1 MRLKLE
7 RFDLPNKPSET
18 PAPVWAMVRNRK
30 ISHAEHRNLLKEG
43 FGAETGEGRLPFPL
57 PLIRR
62 QPLSPARRRTAPL
75 TQGSH
80 KAAAAANGE
89 ETGERCGV
97 RRVSEANLKHERF
110 GRKSTV
116 CSDGGREAAEAGAF
130 GGANKP
136 GGTPAHR
143 RWVGAQQG
151 GRGAAEGRVFWRKEH
166 SVLFSEKK
174 PTGTPEHPKGMI
186 RCAARGER
194 YSPMMFLRVSAR
206 GRDLAGR
213 SEASRSVQP
222 AESSRSAASVSLP
235 EVSVR

>member
-1 MRLKLE
+1 MLRWRPRSGWRSCVSACRISRAKHRSSLKS
-7 RFDLPNKPSET
+7 R
-18 PAPVWAMVRNRK
+18 
-30 ISHAEHRNLLKEG
+30 

-57 PLIRR
+57 PLTRR

-89 ETGERCGV
+89 ETGGRCGV
-97 RRVSEANLKHERF
+97 RRVSEANLEVVRFGEKHKETIGRCGVRRVSEANLEHERF

-143 RWVGAQQG
+143 RWVGA
-151 GRGAAEGRVFWRKEH
+151 E
-166 SVLFSEKK
+166 SENK
-174 PTGTPEHPKGMI
+174 PCGTLECPKGTFQ
-186 RCAARGER
+186 CG
-194 YSPMMFLRVSAR
+194 
-206 GRDLAGR
+206 DC
-213 SEASRSVQP
+213 
-222 AESSRSAASVSLP
+222 
-235 EVSVR
+235 